1 MEIPPRPV
9 AGLVPELQAELEPK
23 PASGEFRLREYVIL
37 PGQEYFVS
45 GTCSENRETQDES
58 DRNVILK
65 GENEPTFLI
74 SSKPDVQVVGSGLR
88 TSSLKMVFGGAALT
102 LVCLG
107 FLLAHLHTF

>member
-1 MEIPPRPV
+1 MGGV
-9 AGLVPELQAELEPK
+9 KAVPELQAELEPK

-45 GTCSENRETQDES
+45 GTCSENRETQDSS

-74 SSKPDVQVVGSGLR
+74 SSKPDVQVIGSGLR
-88 TSSLKMVFGGAALT
+88 ASSLKMVFGGAALT

-107 FLLAHLHTF
+107 ILLVHLHMF